1 MEPDEIVGDPV
12 GALEGTERHAGA
24 ARRVEQRLQPHH
36 RELRLLELAPQA
48 ILVGERHERIEVD
61 ERRPGPHE
69 RGLAHM
75 DAANLRSL
83 GRPDLLRASVGHG
96 AAARR
101 DHHVDLPEPGLG
113 ERREAALR
121 AAEPLP
127 ITRRE
132 PIAIFDGMVWQTDLS
147 GSASGSKLLLHQ
159 FSQSEMR
166 SASGKG
172 P

>member
-83 GRPDLLRASVGHG
+83 GRPDLLRASVGQG
-96 AAARR
+96 AAAPTPP
-101 DHHVDLPEPGLG
+101 VDLPEAGPG